1 MERRESSNDTDTY
14 DTTDDII
21 DDSTEDSSD
30 AE

>member
-14 DTTDDII
+14 DITDDII